1 MSFCSQFLQFRVNAP
16 TALLV
21 QCRGYPR
28 TQVGFE
34 QHKLKKLTYGNGDY
48 EEYVYDSLERLVEVK
63 FNGATEYIVK
73 YDNNG
78 RLYSLTENGAT
89 HIYEYDSLDR
99 LVRAWQEDT
108 NGNYIVAVE
117 NSYDDLGRAKGSTYV
132 VGDREMSY
140 VINYKAN
147 SNLVNYISMPVAEMQ
162 SNISYTYDEFER
174 VTRKQNSFF
183 SATNFY
189 EEYGYYNYTDAE
201 GAQHTTSLVSTVTF
215 GGNATN
221 APSVV
226 YSYTYN
232 NLGNITQIRKDG
244 VIINEYT
251 YDSLGQLVC
260 EEDAVAG
267 VTYIYYYDKAGNIT
281 QKDSYPFA
289 DGAIMGD
296 YISYLASQKQTVATY
311 TYGNTSWGDL
321 LTAYDGAAITYDAIG
336 NPTKWRDISTMT
348 WEGRELQS
356 ATVTAGP
363 RVTYEYNSSGIRT
376 KKTLGSAIEYKYTL
390 DGTKILSETAT
401 QLLSGSSYT
410 LYYLYDASGSVQGFI
425 YNNQY
430 YYFQK
435 NLQGDVVRILNS
447 SGAVVTEYTYDA
459 WGNVLTTTGSL
470 ASTVG
475 RYNPFR
481 YRSYYYDEETGFY
494 YLQSRYYDPTVGRFL
509 NADGIIGANGGIEG
523 YNMFAYC
530 NNNPIIFADYNGF
543 LRSYSVIVNDG
554 GSSSRNN
561 SEEKSEDEYTKT
573 YTFYRKTKSIDIGSH
588 TVEFEYTYQVDD
600 TKIISAK
607 IESYKLT
614 ETPSLFYSQIVDGDV
629 RIVDDFGRRENGSL
643 EFTFIIEDTL
653 FIALPFKYLDMFSI
667 DVHTHP
673 FTFSTYISHDWSS
686 EDDSQ

>member
-1 MSFCSQFLQFRVNAP
+1 MNWR
-16 TALLV
+16 
-21 QCRGYPR
+21 
-28 TQVGFE
+28 
-34 QHKLKKLTYGNGDY
+34 
-48 EEYVYDSLERLVEVK
+48 
-63 FNGATEYIVK
+63 
-73 YDNNG
+73 
-78 RLYSLTENGAT
+78 
-89 HIYEYDSLDR
+89 
-99 LVRAWQEDT
+99 
-108 NGNYIVAVE
+108 
-117 NSYDDLGRAKGSTYV
+117 
-132 VGDREMSY
+132 
-140 VINYKAN
+140 
-147 SNLVNYISMPVAEMQ
+147 
-162 SNISYTYDEFER
+162 
-174 VTRKQNSFF
+174 
-183 SATNFY
+183 
-189 EEYGYYNYTDAE
+189 
-201 GAQHTTSLVSTVTF
+201 
-215 GGNATN
+215 NAT
-221 APSVV
+221 
-226 YSYTYN
+226 
-232 NLGNITQIRKDG
+232 
-244 VIINEYT
+244 
-251 YDSLGQLVC
+251 
-260 EEDAVAG
+260 
-267 VTYIYYYDKAGNIT
+267 
-281 QKDSYPFA
+281 
-289 DGAIMGD
+289 
-296 YISYLASQKQTVATY
+296 
-311 TYGNTSWGDL
+311 DL
-321 LTAYDGAAITYDAIG
+321 
-336 NPTKWRDISTMT
+336 T
-348 WEGRELQS
+348 WEGRELQGITLS
-356 ATVTAGP
+356 GADWL
-363 RVTYEYNSSGIRT
+363 TYTYNSSGIRT
-376 KKTLGSAIEYKYTL
+376 QKVYFNNIESTFTTHSYTL
-390 DGTKILSETAT
+390 DGSSIIRESVTGPTA
-401 QLLSGSSYT
+401 YT
-410 LYYLYDASGSVQGFI
+410 LDYLYDSSGRVQGFI
-425 YNNQY
+425 YNNKY

-435 NLQGDVVRILNS
+435 NLQGDVIRILNS
-447 SGAVVTEYTYDA
+447 NGTVVTEYTYDA
-459 WGNVLTTTGSL
+459 WGNVLTITGSL